1 MSRSKLIAVKTK
13 NDVFQMLLAVKT
25 NRRKRS
31 RFDEIFVEG
40 IESIK
45 QALASPYV
53 VLKKIIYRD
62 FAALSD
68 WAKEVTRSDAF
79 PERVEMADEL
89 YRELADKD
97 EPAEIMITLACRKT
111 ALAGAALGENPVIV
125 VFDRPGDPGNL
136 GSLVR
141 SANAFGADLVVTVG
155 HGVDVFEPKAIRA
168 SLGAV
173 FRTRLAHAESMA
185 ELTEWLVGLKHEKG
199 LAVVGTDSAGETSLE
214 AAGLRPPIA
223 LVIGNEAKGMSVGL
237 KALADRLVKIP
248 MRGEVN
254 SLNAACAGSI
264 LLWEIFKAT
273 LH

>member
-1 MSRSKLIAVKTK
+1 MLRITIQMKRPNAMKIRTK

-25 NRRKRS
+25 NRQKRS

-53 VLKKIIYRD
+53 ALKKIIYRD
-62 FAALSD
+62 FTALSD
-68 WAKEVTRSDAF
+68 WAKKTIEIDAF
-79 PERVEMADEL
+79 PERVEMADVL

-97 EPAEIMITLACRKT
+97 EPAEIMITLAYRGT
-111 ALAGAALGENPVIV
+111 TLAGAALSEKPVIV

-141 SANAFGADLVVTVG
+141 TANAFGVDLVVTVG

-173 FRTRLAHAESMA
+173 FRTPVVRAESMA
-185 ELTEWLVGLKHEKG
+185 ELDHGF
-199 LAVVGTDSAGETSLE
+199 S
-214 AAGLRPPIA
+214 R
-223 LVIGNEAKGMSVGL
+223 
-237 KALADRLVKIP
+237 
-248 MRGEVN
+248 
-254 SLNAACAGSI
+254 
-264 LLWEIFKAT
+264 
-273 LH
+273 